1 MENIWL
7 SIIVPIY
14 NPPLVQLKK
23 SIESAAKIRIPA
35 EILLIDDGSKPEVK
49 QFCSR
54 FKDEKIRYIFQENR
68 GVSQARTT
76 GIQEAQ
82 GEYIYFLDSDDAIPQ
97 EWIDFLNGW
106 YTDCTADWILFDV
119 VDYDPEKRT
128 YRPRAIFQKKYEI
141 LDRKDAFQYILK
153 NANLNECWGKLIR
166 RQLLIE
172 NNITFPNGIAQ
183 GEDKIF
189 NYRIIRCAQ
198 KIEAFNIVGYI
209 YRFEL
214 KNTKRLL
221 RNPEKYFSDM
231 SVVYKADL
239 DATEIYDNPEEKNK
253 ELVKVA
259 MIRLKDI
266 SANVLKLMEANR
278 WTEHEK
284 MLVTD
289 WLQENKLL
297 TLVTL
302 NQLSGFHIKIYYI
315 LLKYKVWNG
324 FKILAGIKSIL
335 TILRGKN
342 ASIL

>member
-1 MENIWL
+1 MKNIWL

-23 SIESAAKIRIPA
+23 SIESAAKIRVPA
-35 EILLIDDGSKPEVK
+35 EILLIDDGSKPEVR

-54 FKDEKIRYIFQENR
+54 FKDEKIRYIFQENQ
-68 GVSQARTT
+68 GVSQARTA
-76 GIQEAQ
+76 GIQEAR
-82 GEYIYFLDSDDAIPQ
+82 GKYIYFLDSDDEIPQ
-97 EWIDFLNGW
+97 ELIDFLDGW
-106 YTDCTADWILFDV
+106 YNDCTADWVLFDV
-119 VDYDPEKRT
+119 VDYNPERET
-128 YRPRAIFQKKYEI
+128 YRPRSIFQKKHEI
-141 LDRKDAFQYILK
+141 LSRKDAFQYILQ

-166 RQLLIE
+166 RQLLME

-189 NYRIIRCAQ
+189 NYRIIHCAK
-198 KIEAFNIVGYI
+198 KIEAFNIIGYI

-214 KNTKRLL
+214 KNAKRLL
-221 RNPEKYFSDM
+221 RNPEKYFSDI
-231 SVVYKADL
+231 SVVYMEDL
-239 DATEIYDNPEEKNK
+239 RAAEIYDNPEEKNRA
-253 ELVKVA
+253 LAKVA

-266 SANVLKLMEANR
+266 AANVLKLMEANR

-289 WLQENKLL
+289 WLRVNKLL

-302 NQLSGFHIKIYYI
+302 KQLSGFKVKLYYI
-315 LLKYKVWNG
+315 LLKYKVWDG

-335 TILRGKN
+335 TTLRGKN